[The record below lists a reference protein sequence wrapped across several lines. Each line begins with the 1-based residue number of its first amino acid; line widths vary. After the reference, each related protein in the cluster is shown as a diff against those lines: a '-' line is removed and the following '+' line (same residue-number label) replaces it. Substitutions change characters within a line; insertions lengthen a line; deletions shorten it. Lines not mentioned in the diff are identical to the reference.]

1 MSCGCNNNSN
11 GSPFGYS
18 PYGSTCAPE
27 LPYPQIS
34 AESVPSLIS
43 NLTAALY
50 GLISKSVVNG
60 RIIWNIP
67 CDPNSTA
74 TILNIPRNVGEGLLC
89 YFIRVFQ
96 SQSPAYPVTTTP
108 NLILQSTTTSPTW
121 VNQSTLSV
129 GSATYATTAGSAT
142 TATTAT
148 TTNYATNLINSIVGS
163 LPYTSGA
170 NVTSF
175 LSPSPTAGY
184 VLSSQGANQPPAWI
198 QNTAVTTSANTVL
211 GGTNGQ
217 ILQSTGGSS
226 STWVSGTYVTSGSL
240 GLNPNTSGQDCSA
253 ALQAAVFAAA
263 QTTHQRLLI
272 TAGTYYFTKTI
283 TIPAQVKIVGEVA
296 GDVGGYAPW
305 TTGASPATAATFIG
319 SISGNTLTVSSIS
332 YGSVFLGMTVNGTG
346 ISTGTIVT
354 SFNSGTGQT
363 GTYTLNNSQTISSES
378 MTGTFGVFPFATRFA
393 FTGTPVTGTT
403 ISASSG
409 SNTLTVSSTIGLAVG
424 MTITAVGVNQGA
436 FIYNINTSANTISIS
451 SPTNAVIS
459 AGTSAVFAPSA
470 FYIPLSASNELKS
483 FELYSTNTSLTIGQ
497 AGAGLLISNGD
508 PTASTSFESYPYFT
522 GNEGLIESVYIHDFN
537 INFLAS
543 FNGGG
548 SKIYSSNFSFARL
561 TNIQLGFGTYV
572 NQNPTGGGS
581 YDFDTCFIGGIQL
594 GGDPSLFQGDGI
606 TAYGGIISF
615 RNSWI
620 YATPHAANLIYTNL
634 YLENVYTEA
643 NYSTDYFFKGWGAC
657 VVTAN
662 NCHFAIPQAFIDSG
676 LPVWDLT
683 GGTGNT
689 SLVLN
694 NCFGDAGPIYSLG
707 GSGRVTSIP
716 LSNFTGQYQNFSPP
730 LKITGNTTNG
740 TNTITNVPI
749 TSGMYVG
756 SSTSTIT
763 SGNTYL
769 ILTTGA
775 NFTSFGSANNNVG
788 TVFSATSS
796 GTAIGTAQQLNIYVG
811 QNCFVAGYGIGTKVT
826 GAGNVASGS
835 TYVILTVNGTNF
847 KVAGASN
854 NIAGTYFTAT
864 GNTYGGTGTVVKISS
879 VTGVSGTGGTY
890 LTIALSNNAT
900 QTLVGG
906 TFSYSRYISVNPLG
920 IGGALVNFGQASP
933 DNLFPNFWGDRNG
946 PVYALG
952 TTNTGIYTSGVDGNN
967 QQVINFTNSGNA
979 SYQFGKDILSLSSS
993 TPKIA
998 FSEATIPTAAN
1009 TALIQLG
1016 GAGGGG
1022 IGAPIA
1028 QSASLQ
1034 GNTYNTPRDLVIAYG
1049 AGTNVG
1055 VAISASN
1062 GLSGTFTLVG
1072 GTKVVS
1078 NTNITANSVVMVTL
1092 KTLGGTRAG
1101 NPDIVLTA
1109 GTGFTATGGSSD
1121 TSTYNYIILSASN

>member
-1 MSCGCNNNSN
+1 MNFNNCNLPPTSFTGCGNQYPIVPGTNPAIQTWNGNKFVVADGSSKN
-11 GSPFGYS
+11 QISLPFLQINTGTPSHVVGSDSKGVWSYYPYAVPTSVQNVAGGQSGNLVYQVAPSVTGFVSDGGVNQVLLSSGSGSPF
-18 PYGSTCAPE
+18 
-27 LPYPQIS
+27 
-34 AESVPSLIS
+34 
-43 NLTAALY
+43 
-50 GLISKSVVNG
+50 
-60 RIIWNIP
+60 
-67 CDPNSTA
+67 
-74 TILNIPRNVGEGLLC
+74 
-89 YFIRVFQ
+89 
-96 SQSPAYPVTTTP
+96 
-108 NLILQSTTTSPTW
+108 W
-121 VNQSTLSV
+121 VNQSSLI
-129 GSATYATTAGSAT
+129 AGSSA
-142 TATTAT
+142 TATTA
-148 TTNYATNLINSIVGS
+148 NYATNLTNSIVGS
-163 LPYTSGA
+163 VPYTSGS

-240 GLNPNTSGQDCSA
+240 GLNPNTSGQDCST

-409 SNTLTVSSTIGLAVG
+409 SNTLTVSSTTGLAVG

-451 SPTNAVIS
+451 STTNAVIS

-508 PTASTSFESYPYFT
+508 PTGSTSFESYPYFT
-522 GNEGLIESVYIHDFN
+522 GNEGLIESVFIHDFN
-537 INFLAS
+537 INLLSNFD
-543 FNGGG
+543 GGG
-548 SKIYSSNFSFARL
+548 TKIYSSNFSFARL
-561 TNIQLGFGTYV
+561 VNVQIGCGTYT
-572 NQNPTGGGS
+572 NSSEGGGS
-581 YDFDTCFIGGIQL
+581 FDFNTCFIGGIQL
-594 GGDPSLFQGDGI
+594 LSTTPQQYQGDGI

-620 YATPHAANLIYTNL
+620 YAIPHAANLIYTNI
-634 YLENVYTEA
+634 YLENVYTES
-643 NYSTDYFFKGWGAC
+643 NYSTDYFFKCWGAC
-657 VVTAN
+657 EITAN
-662 NCHFAIPQAFIDSG
+662 NCHFAIPQAFVDSG

-694 NCFGDAGPIYSLG
+694 NCSGNTGPIYSLG
-707 GSGRVTSIP
+707 GSGWVTSIP
-716 LSNFTGQYQNFSPP
+716 LNNYTGQYQNFSPP

-749 TSGMYVG
+749 TSEMYVG

-811 QNCFVAGYGIGTKVT
+811 QNCFVAGYGIGTKITV
-826 GAGNVASGS
+826 AGDVASGS
-835 TYVILTVNGTNF
+835 TYAILTVSGTNF

-920 IGGALVNFGQASP
+920 ISGALVNFGQASP
-933 DNLFPNFWGDRNG
+933 DNLFPNFWGDYNG

-967 QQVINFTNSGNA
+967 KQVINFTNSGNP
-979 SYQFGKDILSLSSS
+979 SYQFGKDTLSLSSS

-998 FSEATIPTAAN
+998 FSSATIPTASN
-1009 TALIQLG
+1009 TSLIQLG
-1016 GAGGGG
+1016 GVNGGG

-1049 AGTNVG
+1049 TGTNVG

-1092 KTLGGTRAG
+1092 KTASGTRTG
-1101 NPDIVLTA
+1101 NPDIVLSV
-1109 GTGFTATGGSSD
+1109 GTGFTATGGVLD